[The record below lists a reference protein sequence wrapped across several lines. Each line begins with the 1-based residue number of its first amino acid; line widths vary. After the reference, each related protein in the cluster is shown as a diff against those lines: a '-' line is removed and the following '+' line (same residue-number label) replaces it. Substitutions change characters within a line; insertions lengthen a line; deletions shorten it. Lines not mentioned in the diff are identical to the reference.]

1 MVTSEYKERVVRII
15 DMYRGLWRIEE
26 SFRVTKSDLEARPVF
41 VSTEEHIQAH
51 FLTCFIA
58 LTIARIIEHKLDHK
72 YSIGRILE
80 SLAKAEYTHL
90 KQNYYLF
97 DYFDKFLDDIG
108 SIFQIDFSKRIR
120 SLGEI
125 KKIIATTKKG

>member
-1 MVTSEYKERVVRII
+1 I
-15 DMYRGLWRIEE
+15 DIYRGLWCIEE
-26 SFRVTKSDLEARPVF
+26 SFRVTKNDLEARPVF
-41 VSTEEHIQAH
+41 VSRNEHIHAH

-58 LTIARIIEHKLDHK
+58 LTLAKIIEHKLEHR

-80 SLAKAEYTHL
+80 SLAKSECTHM

-97 DYFDKFLDDIG
+97 DYVDEVLDEIG
-108 SIFQIDFSKRIR
+108 NVFHIDFSKKVR

-125 KKIIATTKKG
+125 KKILA